1 MNYLVM
7 INNKTYE
14 LKSKKEAYTIYN
26 RAGHDVKKIL
36 FNKTD
41 SAKIWTAI
49 KCNL

>member
-36 FNKTD
+36 FNKED
-41 SAKIWTAI
+41 HNKVWTII
-49 KCNL
+49 KNNL